1 MEAPE
6 HSQSDQSVQSGG
18 RVSLISRPAIVQS
31 YKRAQ
36 EIGLVE
42 GDDDRARG
50 RRSGGKPSF
59 CVHCGQGTTVI
70 QSGRCHAEHRDAGRV
85 YIYVSVYNRVPVPPN
100 GTTRA
105 WNVAINTAK
114 WPEWFL
120 EAPPPPGLMCW
131 AAAREVEGPESCAN
145 KFSHPGG
152 YYV

>member
-18 RVSLISRPAIVQS
+18 CVSLISRPAIVQS

-42 GDDDRARG
+42 VDDDRARG
-50 RRSGGKPSF
+50 RRSGGKTSF

-70 QSGRCHAEHRDAGRV
+70 QSGRCHPEHRDAGRI

-120 EAPPPPGLMCW
+120 GAPPSGLICW
-131 AAAREVEGPESCAN
+131 AAAREVEGPESYAN